1 MWHGG
6 VITSLQGENA
16 EDGLSVFFGD
26 KHHYKTN
33 EQRHTATPN
42 GLCPKQATHQAA
54 KAGADAEHK
63 NNTEIRQR
71 FLQNLFIP
79 RSEIRAQ
86 CLGAGAHVADAHRA
100 CIRVAAH
107 LVERLHLHGTYK
119 RDHRVRKRF
128 KVCRQKADDKQKH
141 DLAEQNDLPPVD
153 FLIRLKTNVYQ
164 LRDRCTDQK

>member
-1 MWHGG
+1 MARWGYNF
-6 VITSLQGENA
+6 SARENA
-16 EDGLSVFFGD
+16 EDGLSVFSG
-26 KHHYKTN
+26 TN
-33 EQRHTATPN
+33 IITKLTSKDTQQHQMAFV
-42 GLCPKQATHQAA
+42 PKQATHQAA

-71 FLQNLFIP
+71 FLPKSLYP

-107 LVERLHLHGTYK
+107 LVESLHLHGTHK

-128 KVCRQKADDKQKH
+128 KVCRQKADDKQKT
-141 DLAEQNDLPPVD
+141 
-153 FLIRLKTNVYQ
+153 RSRRTK
-164 LRDRCTDQK
+164 